1 MTTETISGTRLAV
14 FGGQHPVP
22 PKQAAGIIG
31 AVAAIA
37 SRDMARGALCGVH
50 IEHDPET
57 RGIILTATDSY
68 RLLSVTVPGVAG
80 AAVDPVTLA
89 ARELAATVKSVSKSK
104 NILTLEPNGPD
115 YFHVFGST
123 AGESDSYGSVFT
135 CVGSFPNYRKLFDVA
150 GDVWPAATDSVR
162 VNPEL
167 FAGLFDS
174 CATISGYADRPKD
187 APLPEVDILR
197 MSATKV
203 TMITGTAANGVSY
216 RGLIMPVRK

>member
-37 SRDMARGALCGVH
+37 SRDMVRLAGVH
-50 IEHDPET
+50 VEHDPDT

-68 RLLSVTVPGVAG
+68 RLLSVTVPSVVLDGATFDPVTVYAADLARAAKNVAKGSAMLSISHVAG
-80 AAVDPVTLA
+80 ASNHVT
-89 ARELAATVKSVSKSK
+89 V
-104 NILTLEPNGPD
+104 
-115 YFHVFGST
+115 
-123 AGESDSYGSVFT
+123 AGDSGSVT
-135 CVGSFPNYRKLFDVA
+135 VPVDVTTFPNYRKLFDVA

-174 CATISGYADRPKD
+174 CAAISGYADRPKD
-187 APLPEVDILR
+187 APLPEVDIVR

-203 TMITGTAANGVSY
+203 TMITGTGANGVSF

>member
-22 PKQAAGIIG
+22 PKQVAGIIG

-37 SRDMARGALCGVH
+37 SRDMVRLAGIHV
-50 IEHDPET
+50 EHDTET

-68 RLLSVTVPGVAG
+68 RLLSVTVPSVVLDGATFDPVTVYAADLARAAKTLAKGSAMFGISHVAG
-80 AAVDPVTLA
+80 ATDHVRLFTYTDAIHVPIDVT
-89 ARELAATVKSVSKSK
+89 T
-104 NILTLEPNGPD
+104 
-115 YFHVFGST
+115 
-123 AGESDSYGSVFT
+123 
-135 CVGSFPNYRKLFDVA
+135 FPNYRKLFDVA

-187 APLPEVDILR
+187 APLPEVDIVR

-203 TMITGTAANGVSY
+203 TMITGTAANGVSF

>member
-14 FGGQHPVP
+14 FGGPVP
-22 PKQAAGIIG
+22 VKQAAGIIG

-37 SRDMARGALCGVH
+37 SRDVMRGALCGVH
-50 IEHDPET
+50 IESENGDL
-57 RGIILTATDSY
+57 ILTATDSY

-80 AAVDPVTLA
+80 AAFDPVTVYAADLA
-89 ARELAATVKSVSKSK
+89 RAAKNLAKGSAMLSVS
-104 NILTLEPNGPD
+104 
-115 YFHVFGST
+115 HV
-123 AGESDSYGSVFT
+123 AGATNHVTVAADSGSVT
-135 CVGSFPNYRKLFDVA
+135 VPVDVTTFPNYRKLFDVA

-187 APLPEVDILR
+187 APLPAVDIVR
-197 MSATKV
+197 MSATNV
-203 TMITGTAANGVSY
+203 TMITGTAANGVSF
-216 RGLIMPVRK
+216 RGLVMPVRK